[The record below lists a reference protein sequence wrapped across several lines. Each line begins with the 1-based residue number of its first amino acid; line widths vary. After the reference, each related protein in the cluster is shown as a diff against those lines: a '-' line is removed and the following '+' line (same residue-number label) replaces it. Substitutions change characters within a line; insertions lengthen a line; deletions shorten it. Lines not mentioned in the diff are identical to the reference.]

1 MATRKE
7 TKILVVEPHKPAY
20 VKVYPAGFKYDD
32 MTKLVDG
39 YIEAVYPFA
48 DKVALVCNEES
59 KILGMEPNRALR
71 DESGRIYDILCGTFF
86 VCGLG
91 RNDFIGLNDTL
102 LQKYAAKYITPE
114 VFFRMGNEI
123 VAIPEI

>member
-7 TKILVVEPHKPAY
+7 TKILVVEPHKTAY
-20 VKVYPAGFKYDD
+20 VKVYPDGFKYDD

-48 DKVALVCNEES
+48 DKVALVGNEES

-71 DESGRIYDILCGTFF
+71 DENGRIYDILCGTFF
-86 VCGLG
+86 ICGLS
-91 RNDFIGLNDTL
+91 RDDFIGLNDKL
-102 LQKYAAKYITPE
+102 LLKYAAKYATPE
-114 VFFRMGNEI
+114 VFLRIGDEI
-123 VAIPEI
+123 VALPEI